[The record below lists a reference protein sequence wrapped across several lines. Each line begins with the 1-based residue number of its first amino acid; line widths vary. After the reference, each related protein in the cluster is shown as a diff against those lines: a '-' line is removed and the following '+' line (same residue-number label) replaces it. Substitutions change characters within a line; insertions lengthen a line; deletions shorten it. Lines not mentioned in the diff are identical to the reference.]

1 MSNPCPTCVCS
12 AASGATTR
20 ASCCWTGGTCG
31 PRRRR
36 PCRSGSAA
44 TSGPATGSPRR
55 SSTSG
60 ASSQRRGRTT
70 PTEGGRAD
78 LELFLFDFLNHLYF
92 IYNHLFSLTIHL
104 YKLIIQCKCVQFE
117 KKRYNLK
124 MIFILYI
131 ILIYFFKY
139 NSHIDIVFLFD
150 KLSTGLPSH
159 HPVTAGHS
167 VYRQRVGRR

>member
-78 LELFLFDFLNHLYF
+78 LELFLFDFLNHLYS

-117 KKRYNLK
+117 KKVQSQDD
-124 MIFILYI
+124 
-131 ILIYFFKY
+131 IYFIHY
-139 NSHIDIVFLFD
+139 SNLLCLNTIPI
-150 KLSTGLPSH
+150 
-159 HPVTAGHS
+159 
-167 VYRQRVGRR
+167 